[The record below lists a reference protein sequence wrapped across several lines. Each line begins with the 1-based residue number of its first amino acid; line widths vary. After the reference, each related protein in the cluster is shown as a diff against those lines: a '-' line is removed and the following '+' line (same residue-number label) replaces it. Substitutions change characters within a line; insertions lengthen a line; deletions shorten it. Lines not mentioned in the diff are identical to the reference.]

1 MVRLTAKLKS
11 ALKTIKKRKAQKHA
25 ITPMPR
31 LLMHWWT
38 PLILAIILLAASCF
52 IASVWDSPLSTNTLS
67 TIDILKPSTWPFVYH
82 WPSAEAMKLCVT
94 ITGAGLAFA
103 AWQQKHHDNVFNTT
117 QAKIVAEREEYWKRR
132 EQVFQLLGSKNP
144 ALRLGAISLLTEL
157 ADKAKQTFP
166 QDENASNLED
176 LHQHIIDTLCLQVRR
191 EGMSNNEDGSEHDRR
206 KIQHTIIEAILVR
219 INTRMRNGN
228 YADWS
233 QHTISLTHCNILTP
247 INIVNMATQA
257 TLILEGTTFTKLF
270 RIADSNLGPIFWTT
284 STFEDQILVGSSKKL
299 VTIQTETI
307 PFSKG
312 GTAFINTTLNTSHK
326 YVTIDLQRRKNN
338 GKDESAFL
346 IRNCTFYCKECTC
359 NPYCPCKTKS
369 SSCSCIIND
378 QCTCESNC
386 TYAELDVIETIKDRA
401 YKPTTSP
408 IEISNCRMRQL
419 FARLSN
425 NSTNITIHLNTILEG
440 LRIVYPQAGQTSSIL
455 AKSESKHSTIRILN
469 NIFTTPSKCAP
480 IEIYYETNEATTSTY
495 EFATNLLL
503 PTHMYQQSK
512 YQFAG
517 YYFGNLTFGNFTQI
531 QTIEATELTDQSD
544 HFHFDC
550 FPHHS
555 NEPSIQ
561 SWDTGRLSTS
571 SSTIPFQLLER
582 ALSCHHEGN
591 FEHFQIEPATKRDY
605 QFIKREIEYYNAKE
619 ETASDTAYWIRD
631 YANFDAISSD
641 LNSGNCYSASD
652 RNGPIALFSLI
663 QGPHKLY
670 ENKGIAWHLDTDYYY
685 IQHVVAIRG
694 KGIASKIFE
703 FATQHAHHL
712 RTHTHEGNFAMRHAL
727 EAFGFKK
734 CGAFKDE
741 DGATCI
747 AYDWIKDLAS
757 TDNTHPLINRIHY
770 STVIMP
776 NPMPNL

>member
-1 MVRLTAKLKS
+1 MARATAKLKNMF
-11 ALKTIKKRKAQKHA
+11 KKIKKREAQKHA

-38 PLILAIILLAASCF
+38 PLILAIILLAASFF
-52 IASVWDSPLSTNTLS
+52 IASVWDSPISTTTLS

-103 AWQQKHHDNVFNTT
+103 AWQQKHHDNAFNTT

-166 QDENASNLED
+166 QNEDASNLED

-191 EGMSNNEDGSEHDRR
+191 EGIANNEDGSEHDRR
-206 KIQHTIIEAILVR
+206 KIQHTIIDAILTR
-219 INTRMRNGN
+219 INSRIRNSN

-247 INIVNMATQA
+247 IEIINMTTQA
-257 TLILEGTTFTKLF
+257 TLILEGSTFTQLF
-270 RIADSNLGPIFWTT
+270 RIADSYLGPIFWAT
-284 STFEDQILVGSSKKL
+284 STFEDQIHVGSPKKL

-312 GTAFINTTLNTSHK
+312 GTAFINATILTNHK
-326 YVTIDLQRRKNN
+326 YVTIELQRQEYTGTDDSALLIKNCN
-338 GKDESAFL
+338 
-346 IRNCTFYCKECTC
+346 FYSKKCTC
-359 NPYCPCKTKS
+359 SPHCPCKTKTS
-369 SSCSCIIND
+369 FCLCIINN
-378 QCTCESNC
+378 QCTCKSNC
-386 TYAELDVIETIKDRA
+386 TYAEVHIIETIEDGTQ
-401 YKPTTSP
+401 KPTEPP
-408 IEISNCRMRQL
+408 IQISNCRMRRL
-419 FARLSN
+419 IAALSN
-425 NSTNITIHLNTILEG
+425 NSINITVHFNVILEG
-440 LRIVYPQAGQTSSIL
+440 LRIIFPQAGQTGSTL
-455 AKSESKHSTIRILN
+455 AKSGSKYSTIRILN
-469 NIFTTPSKCAP
+469 NIFTTPSQYAP
-480 IEIYYETNEATTSTY
+480 IEIDYQTNKPTTSTY
-495 EFATNLLL
+495 EFVTNLLISA
-503 PTHMYQQSK
+503 HMYQKSK
-512 YQFAG
+512 HQLAG
-517 YYFGNLTFGNFTQI
+517 FYFGNLTLGDFTQI
-531 QTIEATELTDQSD
+531 QTIEATEITDQTD

-550 FPHHS
+550 FPRHS

-571 SSTIPFQLLER
+571 SSTIPFLLLQR
-582 ALSCHHEGN
+582 ALSCHHESN

-605 QFIKREIEYYNAKE
+605 QFIKQEIEYYNAKE
-619 ETASDTAYWIRD
+619 EAASDIAYWIRD

-641 LNSGNCYSASD
+641 LNFGNCYSASD

-685 IQHVVAIRG
+685 IQHVVAIRE
-694 KGIASKIFE
+694 KGIAHKIFE
-703 FATQHAHHL
+703 FAIRHAYYL

-727 EAFGFKK
+727 EAFGFKE
-734 CGAFKDE
+734 CGTFKSVE
-741 DGATCI
+741 GATYI
-747 AYDWIKDLAS
+747 AYDWFKGIGS
-757 TDNTHPLINRIHY
+757 TDDTPPSMIRTHYWRI
-770 STVIMP
+770 IMP
-776 NPMPNL
+776 DPMSNL